1 MNAETN
7 FDKAIR
13 PDAKRDL
20 LKSSFRTTD
29 LFEFLAGSEQPVTI
43 GEISQ
48 QLNIPQS
55 SSSSLV
61 KSLMESGFLQ
71 KDDASR
77 GYMLS
82 PRLPLLGLK
91 YLERFP
97 NIGILR
103 DQVARLAETVD
114 ETTVLA
120 MRNGLY
126 SQYIYIKRK
135 SPQIVDKHVSLG
147 SLRPLA
153 CSATGWAMM
162 TVLSEE
168 EIGKVIRATH
178 LSISD
183 KHWEHNLK
191 IAQSHI
197 QAAKDKGYAFSR
209 ASQYSNTAGIA
220 KFVPQSGPES
230 YAICVAGPERRL
242 IEKQSVIAE
251 ALQSLT

>member
-13 PDAKRDL
+13 PDEKRDL

-29 LFEFLAGSEQPVTI
+29 LFEFLAGSVEPVTI

-71 KDDASR
+71 KDEASR
-77 GYMLS
+77 GYLLS
-82 PRLPLLGLK
+82 PRLPLLGPK

-97 NIGILR
+97 NIGRLR
-103 DQVARLAETVD
+103 DQVAGLAETVD

-126 SQYIYIKRK
+126 SQYIYIKTK

-178 LSISD
+178 LNISD

-191 IAQSHI
+191 IAQRQI
-197 QAAKDKGYAFSR
+197 QEAKDKGYAFSR

-220 KFVPQSGPES
+220 KVVPQSGRES
-230 YAICVAGPERRL
+230 YAICVAGPEERL
-242 IEKQSVIAE
+242 IEKESMIAE

>member
-1 MNAETN
+1 MSAETN

-13 PDAKRDL
+13 PDEKQDL

-29 LFEFLAGSEQPVTI
+29 LFELLVGSEQPVTI

-71 KDDASR
+71 KDEASR

-97 NIGILR
+97 TIGKLR
-103 DQVARLAETVD
+103 DQVAGLAEAVD

-178 LSISD
+178 LNISD

-191 IAQSHI
+191 IAESHI
-197 QAAKDKGYAFSR
+197 QAARDKGYAFSR

-220 KFVPQSGPES
+220 KFIPQSDSGS
-230 YAICVAGPERRL
+230 FAICIAGPEKRL
-242 IEKQSVIAE
+242 VEKETDIAE
-251 ALQSLT
+251 ALHALT

>member
-1 MNAETN
+1 MK
-7 FDKAIR
+7 FDKTIR
-13 PDAKRDL
+13 PDEKRDL

-29 LFEFLAGSEQPVTI
+29 LFELLAGAEQPVTI
-43 GEISQ
+43 GEISYY
-48 QLNIPQS
+48 LKIPQS
-55 SSSSLV
+55 SASNLV
-61 KSLMESGFLQ
+61 KSLLESGFLQ
-71 KDDASR
+71 KGEAARS
-77 GYMLS
+77 YMLS

-97 NIGILR
+97 NIGKLR
-103 DQVARLAETVD
+103 DQVASVAESVD

-135 SPQIVDKHVSLG
+135 RPQIADKHVSLG

-162 TVLSEE
+162 TVLSEA
-168 EIGKVIRATH
+168 EIGKVIRATQ
-178 LSISD
+178 LNISD

-197 QAAKDKGYAFSR
+197 QAAKENGYAFSR
-209 ASQYSNTAGIA
+209 ASQYSNTSGIA
-220 KFVPQSGPES
+220 KFIPQSDSEAF
-230 YAICVAGPERRL
+230 AICVAGPEERL
-242 IEKQSVIAE
+242 KEKEIVIAE
-251 ALQSLT
+251 ALGSLT